1 MSRFKDLIADIQDD
15 ILDGLMSFE
24 EIALKWNC
32 PVSWVESAEELLED
46 DSDYGEMKTN
56 KMNTFY

>member
-56 KMNTFY
+56 KMYTFY